1 MNEIKRGIIILK
13 EQIINQIAAGE
24 VVQKPASVLKELS
37 ENSIDANASSIDVII
52 QNAGKT
58 LIQVVDNGQGIYPED
73 ISLAFERHATSK
85 IYNIEDLYSLYSYGF
100 RGEALASIAAVSRVE
115 MFTRTADLELG
126 THCLVDNSKIIKI
139 EPTACPVGTNIL
151 VKDLFFSV
159 PARRN
164 FLKSDN
170 TEMRNIWDE
179 FYRIA
184 IPNNNIAFSLTENDE
199 LKIKLPPTS
208 LKQRIIDIFG
218 KNYES
223 KLIYYEEEFPFG
235 KIMGYISTPNAAKK
249 TRGNQYFYANGRY
262 FRSPYFHQVIIRA
275 YEGLIEK
282 DAIPAYVIFFDIPP
296 QRLDVNVHPS
306 KTEIKFQDE
315 RLIAASLNSLCK
327 KALGISGLTPG
338 IDFDAIPTHIFS
350 INSPHTDK
358 SYSNINSQ
366 FPHKPLSD
374 TSKLF
379 YQKINTQKEI
389 INENYRELFE
399 EISMIEK
406 ELEEK
411 NENNKDVVL
420 SSDNKILITKMKD
433 GILIGD
439 VESILQR
446 LIYDQLITNKNNINA
461 GCQHVLFPVIIN
473 IEPKYMG
480 TFLSLQSLLEE
491 IGFKFEKISNNQFQV
506 IGIPCHG
513 YIDEDNI
520 ESFIYRLL
528 ELPEAGLPLNN
539 ELLFYNMAL
548 NAAKKQLN
556 KLNSESLNPLLA
568 NLFSLTDPQKAIG
581 GKNNFII
588 LSTNKLLQLIQ
599 SYE

>member
-1 MNEIKRGIIILK
+1 M
-13 EQIINQIAAGE
+13 
-24 VVQKPASVLKELS
+24 
-37 ENSIDANASSIDVII
+37 
-52 QNAGKT
+52 
-58 LIQVVDNGQGIYPED
+58 
-73 ISLAFERHATSK
+73 
-85 IYNIEDLYSLYSYGF
+85 
-100 RGEALASIAAVSRVE
+100 
-115 MFTRTADLELG
+115 
-126 THCLVDNSKIIKI
+126 
-139 EPTACPVGTNIL
+139 
-151 VKDLFFSV
+151 
-159 PARRN
+159 
-164 FLKSDN
+164 
-170 TEMRNIWDE
+170 
-179 FYRIA
+179 
-184 IPNNNIAFSLTENDE
+184 
-199 LKIKLPPTS
+199 
-208 LKQRIIDIFG
+208 
-218 KNYES
+218 
-223 KLIYYEEEFPFG
+223 
-235 KIMGYISTPNAAKK
+235 
-249 TRGNQYFYANGRY
+249 
-262 FRSPYFHQVIIRA
+262 
-275 YEGLIEK
+275 
-282 DAIPAYVIFFDIPP
+282 
-296 QRLDVNVHPS
+296 
-306 KTEIKFQDE
+306 
-315 RLIAASLNSLCK
+315 
-327 KALGISGLTPG
+327 
-338 IDFDAIPTHIFS
+338 
-350 INSPHTDK
+350 
-358 SYSNINSQ
+358 
-366 FPHKPLSD
+366 
-374 TSKLF
+374 
-379 YQKINTQKEI
+379 
-389 INENYRELFE
+389 
-399 EISMIEK
+399 
-406 ELEEK
+406 
-411 NENNKDVVL
+411 L

-599 SYE
+599 PYE